1 MEIEKI
7 SIVGFR
13 NYLNATIN
21 FNKST
26 LIIGANDS
34 GKTNLVHAMR
44 LLLDKSLPES
54 ELEPSETDFHFEP
67 GGKQSET
74 ISIDIHFKEVK
85 EDAVLSTLKGSV
97 GKMKMRP

>member
-54 ELEPSETDFHFEP
+54 ELEPSETDF
-67 GGKQSET
+67 
-74 ISIDIHFKEVK
+74 ISNQ
-85 EDAVLSTLKGSV
+85 AVNNPK
-97 GKMKMRP
+97 PFP